1 MLINMNKTSWFK
13 RTRSTYSY
21 KDPGD
26 KPQFYS
32 SLAVWLSQAP
42 FRLSVSATAAARPP
56 AQVVLTMNLKFCG
69 QGFYLSKLLLV
80 AKARR
85 FQLVGMTGKKAL
97 PAAPWHR

>member
-1 MLINMNKTSWFK
+1 
-13 RTRSTYSY
+13 
-21 KDPGD
+21 
-26 KPQFYS
+26 
-32 SLAVWLSQAP
+32 
-42 FRLSVSATAAARPP
+42 
-56 AQVVLTMNLKFCG
+56 LKFCG